1 MKIHACSFGI
11 AGATTVCAIYTCLAL
26 ALKYL
31 PGQTLKLIGTIH
43 MMPKL
48 DYIKPF
54 ITVTPKAIV
63 TGIITHVITT
73 FLIFWLIAKIY
84 NLFQKE

>member
-11 AGATTVCAIYTCLAL
+11 AGATAISIVHTSLGL
-26 ALKYL
+26 LLKFF
-31 PGQTLKLIGTIH
+31 PAQTLKYVGIIH

-54 ITVTPKAIV
+54 ITVTPKAV
-63 TGIITHVITT
+63 AMGIISYAVLGFIV
-73 FLIFWLIAKIY
+73 FWLIATIY
-84 NLFQKE
+84 NLFQK

>member
-1 MKIHACSFGI
+1 MKIHACSLGI
-11 AGATTVCAIYTCLAL
+11 AGAITVCTIYTFLAL

-54 ITVTPKAIV
+54 IKVTPQAIA
-63 TGIITHVITT
+63 TGIISHVIAT
-73 FLIFWLIAKIY
+73 FFIFWLIAKIY
-84 NLFQKE
+84 NLFQRS